1 MTALSVTRRY
11 GRLWAYLARRSMMA
25 QLAYRGDFAMG
36 VARNAGYLALALV
49 FYQVLFMRTGSIA
62 GWSQPAVL
70 LLFGVFRIVKGV
82 LYFFVEENIAAIP
95 GFVRD
100 GQMDFVLLKPINARF
115 LLTCAQVN
123 LGSLFNAA
131 IGAGLVVYGL
141 NALHAAPGVG
151 ALAACA
157 ALIVCA
163 VAIFYNMLFMLITV
177 SFWVVNVDG
186 LQYLFDEVLNM
197 AGLPS
202 AVYRGALGLVFSYV
216 IPLGVAATVPAGLL
230 TGHNAPILYA
240 YAPVCAV
247 VTTVLSQWLW
257 RRAIEGYTSAGG

>member
-100 GQMDFVLLKPINARF
+100 GQMDFVLLKPIN
-115 LLTCAQVN
+115 AQVN